1 MERKSLLV
9 APENYLCLSVG
20 GSVTQVPLLFQTAKP
35 WALTFFY
42 GTLYESFGIGV
53 KNSKGVILARVNL
66 SFCK

>member
-20 GSVTQVPLLFQTAKP
+20 DSVTQVPLHFQTAKP

-42 GTLYESFGIGV
+42 GILYGPLE
-53 KNSKGVILARVNL
+53 
-66 SFCK
+66 